1 MPKFQTQVGPLK
13 RGYKYEFKVRPY
25 GSNLY
30 GRESNT
36 QDLRV
41 PEIGENLTRTSC
53 NNLLLCVHQQCYGVY
68 RNSSCSVPSA
78 PPSVVSM
85 TVNHDQNNT
94 IRLSWEPPPPET
106 HNGIIQGYQV
116 IPALLT
122 ARTRPHNNTEV
133 IMSKVTSSTTVIE
146 VFQSQ
151 GCGEKIDSDLCVTLN
166 LYVYNS

>member
-68 RNSSCSVPSA
+68 CKLFLLSTQCTPVGC
-78 PPSVVSM
+78 V
-85 TVNHDQNNT
+85 HDG
-94 IRLSWEPPPPET
+94 EP
-106 HNGIIQGYQV
+106 
-116 IPALLT
+116 
-122 ARTRPHNNTEV
+122 
-133 IMSKVTSSTTVIE
+133 
-146 VFQSQ
+146 
-151 GCGEKIDSDLCVTLN
+151 
-166 LYVYNS
+166 